1 MRRGVTVVFFM
12 SLLLSCFPASGRAGT
27 GPVDRAADERVIRAI
42 LFLTGAPDI
51 ETLSEEELE
60 KWWDLAE
67 SPLQINLVPPSV
79 IEKSGLMS
87 MYQAASF
94 AHYRAH
100 SGDVLSC

>member
-12 SLLLSCFPASGRAGT
+12 SLLLSCFPAFGRVKT
-27 GPVDRAADERVIRAI
+27 GPAERISDEKVIRAI

-67 SPLQINLVPPSV
+67 SPLQINLVPPSG
-79 IEKSGLMS
+79 SLT
-87 MYQAASF
+87 
-94 AHYRAH
+94 
-100 SGDVLSC
+100 L

>member
-27 GPVDRAADERVIRAI
+27 GPADRAADERVIRAI

-51 ETLSEEELE
+51 ESLSEEELE

-67 SPLQINLVPPSV
+67 SPGSLTHIFLNYFTR
-79 IEKSGLMS
+79 E
-87 MYQAASF
+87 ASRLF
-94 AHYRAH
+94 F
-100 SGDVLSC
+100 LSN